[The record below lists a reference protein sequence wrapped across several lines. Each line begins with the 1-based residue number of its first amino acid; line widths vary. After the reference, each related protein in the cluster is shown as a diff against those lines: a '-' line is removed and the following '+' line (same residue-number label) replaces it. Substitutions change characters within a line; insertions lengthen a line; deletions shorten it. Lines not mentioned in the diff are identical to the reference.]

1 MLIELSVREERP
13 SHRRRTWNIVTDRF
27 KIVLRVYNLI
37 SPETDSGQY
46 EGNGRFDRSCER
58 DSITLLSRDRFT
70 FSNREEEGEK
80 FILEKRMH
88 RYRNV
93 KLTDKTG
100 G

>member
-1 MLIELSVREERP
+1 M
-13 SHRRRTWNIVTDRF
+13 
-27 KIVLRVYNLI
+27 LRVYNLI